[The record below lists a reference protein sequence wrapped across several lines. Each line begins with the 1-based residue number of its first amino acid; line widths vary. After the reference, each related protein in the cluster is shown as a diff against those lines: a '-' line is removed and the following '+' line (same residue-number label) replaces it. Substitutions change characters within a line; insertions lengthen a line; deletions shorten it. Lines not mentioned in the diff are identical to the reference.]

1 MQERSSYHHPDL
13 RQALLE
19 GALALLKSEGI
30 KGFSLRRLSASVG
43 VSHAAPYRHFA
54 SKDQLLAVL
63 LLEGHRLLAAKLVAA
78 RVANPGPALDRLI
91 ALGRAYLDFAGE
103 NPERLG
109 LMFSGEGNRA
119 AEGIDPGAL
128 ASETEGV
135 DSFAPLEETVREC
148 QAEGSLDP
156 AEDCGILSMAFWS
169 QVHGLALL
177 RNEGIIE
184 GMSRLR
190 GGSAEA
196 TVEGVLALMRKGM
209 GRLRPLVG

>member
-1 MQERSSYHHPDL
+1 MKERSSYHHPDL

-30 KGFSLRRLSASVG
+30 KGFSLRRLAASVG

-63 LLEGHRLLAAKLVAA
+63 LIEGHQLLAAKLVAA
-78 RVANPGPALDRLI
+78 REANPGSAQNRLLAL
-91 ALGRAYLDFAGE
+91 ARAYLDFARE

-119 AEGIDPGAL
+119 TEDVDPLVL
-128 ASETEGV
+128 APEAEGV
-135 DSFAPLEETVREC
+135 DSFAPLEQTVREC

-156 AEDCGILSMAFWS
+156 AEDSGVLSIAFWS

-177 RNEGIIE
+177 RNEGIID
-184 GMSRLR
+184 GMSRVR
-190 GGSAEA
+190 GGSEGA
-196 TVEGVLALMRKGM
+196 TVEGVLALMKKGM
-209 GRLRPLVG
+209 GRG